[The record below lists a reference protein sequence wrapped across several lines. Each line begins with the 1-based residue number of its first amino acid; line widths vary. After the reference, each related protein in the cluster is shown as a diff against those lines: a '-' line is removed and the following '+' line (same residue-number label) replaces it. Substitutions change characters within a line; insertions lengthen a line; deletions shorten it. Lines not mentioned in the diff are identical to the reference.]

1 MKKRK
6 PICSILC
13 VLLFLS
19 VFFMTGCGNEPEET
33 EIINPITITISID
46 YPKKSNLD
54 DVIEVPFK
62 IEENSSVLEAIQ
74 LFCNVNEMPV
84 NIETTDGTVV
94 GINDL
99 NNGDLNTRRTW
110 QYKING
116 RLSQLPAGEAI
127 LQEGDLLEWV
137 YQK

>member
-6 PICSILC
+6 PICAILC
-13 VLLFLS
+13 IILLTS
-19 VFFMTGCGNEPEET
+19 VFFMTGCGNEPEEM

-54 DVIEVPFK
+54 DVNEIPFK
-62 IEENSSVLEAIQ
+62 IEEDSSVLEAIQ

-99 NNGDLNTRRTW
+99 NNGDIYARRTW

-116 RLSQLPAGEAI
+116 TSSDLPAGETI
-127 LQEGDLLEWV
+127 LQAGDHLEWV
-137 YQK
+137 YEK